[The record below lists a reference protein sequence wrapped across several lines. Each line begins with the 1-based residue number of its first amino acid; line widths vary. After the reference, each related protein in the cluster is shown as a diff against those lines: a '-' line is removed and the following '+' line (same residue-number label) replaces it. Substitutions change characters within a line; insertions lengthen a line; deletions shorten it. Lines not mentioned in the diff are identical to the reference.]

1 MSQKIMDID
10 SRLLDPEEIDKCLN
24 CKRPECNDCLG
35 RQGWYENSLKSQWI
49 VLEADK
55 LVEWYNEGRSYRW
68 ISEKLGTNLDT
79 IRKRMKEYGIGFS
92 MPRPT
97 LTYAFFLALPEEQRR
112 HLTWKGERM
121 G

>member
-1 MSQKIMDID
+1 MAQKIMDAD
-10 SRLLDPEEIDKCLN
+10 SRLFDQEEIDKCLN
-24 CKRPECNDCLG
+24 CEQPRCTDCLG
-35 RQGWYENSLKSQWI
+35 RRGWYKNKPKTQWI
-49 VLEADK
+49 TLEADK

-92 MPRPT
+92 LPRPT
-97 LTYAFFLALPEEQRR
+97 LTYAFFLALPEEQRK